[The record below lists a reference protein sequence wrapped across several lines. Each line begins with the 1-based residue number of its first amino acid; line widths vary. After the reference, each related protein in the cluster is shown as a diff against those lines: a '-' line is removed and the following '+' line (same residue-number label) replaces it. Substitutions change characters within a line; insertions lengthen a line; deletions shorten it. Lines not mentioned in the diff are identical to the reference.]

1 MRCSPLPHRRF
12 KLAALAIAVAM
23 QAVHAEPATLWQC
36 WLEDRATTLAC
47 APDGEVVEALF
58 DDPVMQ
64 HGTSND
70 GVPDRR
76 AILDA
81 GSVTAALRAQPALA
95 VARPV
100 VWRTPLF
107 SPAHDDEFT
116 ALLARSV
123 MCGRQP
129 KCRVLFKPG
138 PPALESPSESDAMQL
153 ADGMAR

>member
-1 MRCSPLPHRRF
+1 MHRSPPPHRRF
-12 KLAALAIAVAM
+12 KFAALALAAAM
-23 QAVHAEPATLWQC
+23 QAAHAEPATLWQC
-36 WLEDRATTLAC
+36 WLEDQSTTLVC
-47 APDGEVVEALF
+47 AQDGHVIEALF
-58 DDPVMQ
+58 DDPILQ
-64 HGTSND
+64 HGASND

-76 AILDA
+76 AILHA

-129 KCRVLFKPG
+129 NCRALFRPG
-138 PPALESPSESDAMQL
+138 APALEARSEPEAMQL
-153 ADGMAR
+153 AGGVAR